1 MRFVTPARRLRSAGL
16 LPVLAAALSCSRD
29 PTASLPSVTNV
40 IADVVL
46 ASDPNLH
53 GTLTGGQAP
62 NSGGPAGTL
71 TVNSP
76 LAVINGGSAQ
86 VQVTSGTAFQTV
98 VIFVAGR
105 PDYYVLNLPSAVTS
119 ATMLVTLST
128 SLNGSFQWVW
138 GVGANAGSAGNYTG
152 AAVTYVPVLSGPVQ
166 VSVSWDSPAD
176 VDLHVVEPGTEEIYY
191 GNTASA
197 AGGVLD
203 LDSNAACGSDGPRNE
218 NITYPSATPPS
229 GAYVVRLD
237 YWDNCGAAATNYVVT
252 IRVAGHA
259 VQAFQGQFTG
269 TGDGGGA
276 GSGVTIGTGFT
287 FP

>member
-16 LPVLAAALSCSRD
+16 LAALAAVAGCSRD

-53 GTLTGGQAP
+53 AILTSGQAP
-62 NSGGPAGTL
+62 NSGGTAGTL
-71 TVNSP
+71 TVNAP
-76 LAVINGGSAQ
+76 AAVINGGSAQ
-86 VQVTSGTAFQTV
+86 VQVASGTAFQTV
-98 VIFVAGR
+98 VIYVSGR
-105 PDYYVLNLPSAVTS
+105 PDYFVLNLPAAVTS
-119 ATMLVTLST
+119 ATMLITLST

-138 GVGANAGSAGNYTG
+138 GVGPNAGGAANYTG

-166 VSVSWDSPAD
+166 VSVAWDSPAD

-191 GNTASA
+191 GNDQSA

-203 LDSNAACGSDGPRNE
+203 LDSNAGCGSDGPRNE

-229 GAYVVRLD
+229 GTYTVRVD
-237 YWDNCGAAATNYVVT
+237 YWSSCGASATNYVVT

-276 GSGVTIGTGFT
+276 GSGVTIGTFS

>member
-53 GTLTGGQAP
+53 GTLTAGQAP

-98 VIFVAGR
+98 VVFVSGK
-105 PDYYVLNLPSAVTS
+105 PDYYVLNLPSAVTT
-119 ATMLVTLST
+119 ATMLITLST
-128 SLNGSFQWVW
+128 SLNASFQWQW

-152 AAVTYVPVLSGPVQ
+152 AAVTYVPVLSGDIQ
-166 VSVSWDSPAD
+166 VSVSWDAESD
-176 VDLHVVEPGTEEIYY
+176 VDLHVIEPGTEEIYY
-191 GNTASA
+191 GNPGSA

-203 LDSNAACGSDGPRNE
+203 LDSNAGCTLDHVKNE
-218 NITYPSATPPS
+218 NITYPSVTPPS
-229 GAYVVRLD
+229 GTYAVRVD
-237 YWDNCGAAATNYVVT
+237 YWDSCGVAATNYVVT
-252 IRVAGHA
+252 IRVKGHA

>member
-1 MRFVTPARRLRSAGL
+1 MRFVTPARRVRGAI
-16 LPVLAAALSCSRD
+16 VLAASSLTVSCVRE
-29 PTASLPSVTNV
+29 PTASLPTVTDV

-46 ASDPNLH
+46 ASDPNVH
-53 GTLTGGQAP
+53 ASLTSGQAP
-62 NSGGPAGTL
+62 NSGGTAGTL
-71 TVNSP
+71 TVNGP

-86 VQVTSGTAFQTV
+86 VAVTSGTAFQTV
-98 VIFVAGR
+98 VIYVAGR
-105 PDYYVLNLPSAVTS
+105 PDYFVLNLPSAVTS

-138 GVGANAGSAGNYTG
+138 GVGPNAGGTANYTG
-152 AAVTYVPVLSGPVQ
+152 AAVTYVPVLSGDIQ
-166 VSVSWDSPAD
+166 VSVSWDAESD

-191 GNTASA
+191 GNPASA

-203 LDSNAACGSDGPRNE
+203 LDSNAGCSIDQVKNE
-218 NITYPSATPPS
+218 NITYPSITPPS
-229 GAYVVRLD
+229 GTYTVRVD
-237 YWDNCGAAATNYVVT
+237 YWDSCGVAATNYVVT
-252 IRVAGHA
+252 IRVKGHA

-276 GSGVTIGTGFT
+276 GSGVTIGTFS

>member
-1 MRFVTPARRLRSAGL
+1 MRFDTPARRLRAGL
-16 LPVLAAALSCSRD
+16 LAMLAATLSCSRD
-29 PTASLPSVTNV
+29 PTASLPSVANV
-40 IADVVL
+40 IADIVL

-53 GTLTGGQAP
+53 AVLTAGQAP
-62 NSGGPAGTL
+62 NSGGPSGTL
-71 TVNSP
+71 VVNAP

-119 ATMLVTLST
+119 ATMLVALST

-138 GVGANAGSAGNYTG
+138 GVGANAGSATNYTG
-152 AAVTYVPVLSGPVQ
+152 AAVTFVPVLSGDIQ
-166 VSVSWDSPAD
+166 VSVAWDSPAD

-191 GNTASA
+191 GNDQSA

-203 LDSNAACGSDGPRNE
+203 LDSNAACGTDGPRNE
-218 NITYPSATPPS
+218 NITYPSVTPPS
-229 GAYVVRLD
+229 GTYTVRLD
-237 YWDNCGAAATNYVVT
+237 YWDACGASATNYVVT
-252 IRVAGHA
+252 IRVEGHA
-259 VQAFQGQFTG
+259 IQVFQGQFTG
-269 TGDGGGA
+269 GGDQGGA
-276 GSGVTIGTGFT
+276 GSGVTIGTLA